1 MVTLVSSD
9 DGIREPIATFA
20 HSSSLLSVVHD
31 HLPTIAFLKQEAPDD
46 AMFLLIDTPVAR
58 NVLQFIDP
66 DFFQNRVTWITM
78 DKVYEIKGDLTVAVP
93 VGIPIVRGCCGGFD
107 PLRRWLATQHPFNPD
122 KKIVLFY
129 TRGGSEDNHHGRVV
143 EANHEKEIL
152 EHIRQAMKKHN
163 RSEELVIFDGQENGK
178 TMSIAK
184 QFQIFR
190 SASTVIGPHGSGF
203 GGNFAWT
210 NPFPTNCEERVK
222 LLEFIPGQDSASVQR
237 MYASYVSTGM
247 PC

>member
-1 MVTLVSSD
+1 
-9 DGIREPIATFA
+9 
-20 HSSSLLSVVHD
+20 
-31 HLPTIAFLKQEAPDD
+31 
-46 AMFLLIDTPVAR
+46 
-58 NVLQFIDP
+58 
-66 DFFQNRVTWITM
+66 
-78 DKVYEIKGDLTVAVP
+78 
-93 VGIPIVRGCCGGFD
+93 
-107 PLRRWLATQHPFNPD
+107 
-122 KKIVLFY
+122 
-129 TRGGSEDNHHGRVV
+129 
-143 EANHEKEIL
+143 
-152 EHIRQAMKKHN
+152 MKKHN